1 MRSCSEKRLALIEK
15 AVPVT
20 DETAVIESFILRVQL
35 VCRQL
40 QLTQKRFAV

>member
-1 MRSCSEKRLALIEK
+1 MEQRLALIAK

-20 DETAVIESFILRVQL
+20 DETAVIESFVLRVQL

-40 QLTQKRFAV
+40 QLVQRSVSEL